1 MPDNDPA
8 ELTMEAFRP
17 VTDRKRG
24 PKAEAGERPRRL
36 PYAGQNPAAATHV
49 EVTTPDGRYESGS
62 FEIDE
67 NRGEITVDAQG
78 TRILLDRRNVV
89 VYLDAESP
97 SVYPRT
103 RCGVSFTAS
112 GGGES
117 SGHGPAAA
125 GPSR

>member
-1 MPDNDPA
+1 MSDNDPA
-8 ELTMEAFRP
+8 GLTMDAFQP
-17 VTDRKRG
+17 VTARKRG
-24 PKAEAGERPRRL
+24 PKAEPGEPRCL
-36 PYAGQNPAAATHV
+36 PYAGQNPAAAAYV
-49 EVTTPDGRYESGS
+49 EITTPDGRYESGS

-103 RCGVSFTAS
+103 RCGVSFTAPGS
-112 GGGES
+112 
-117 SGHGPAAA
+117 HGPAAA